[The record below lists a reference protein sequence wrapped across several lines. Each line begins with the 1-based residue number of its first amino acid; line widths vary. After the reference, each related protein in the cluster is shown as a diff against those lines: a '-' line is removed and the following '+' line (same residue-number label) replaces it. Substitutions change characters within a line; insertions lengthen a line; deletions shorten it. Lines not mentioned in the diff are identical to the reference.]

1 MNNTNIIS
9 EQKFS
14 VILKRA
20 LHTLDDYDVK
30 SDTNITSKT
39 KLREDLNLDS
49 LDIINVIMRLE
60 QKYNIDRLDD
70 NYYKMLTVDDLNKS
84 FTESMIKKQ
93 SKVLPYLTQNKR

>member
-49 LDIINVIMRLE
+49 LDIINVIIRLE
-60 QKYNIDRLDD
+60 QKYNIDGLDD
-70 NYYKMLTVDDLNKS
+70 NYYTMLTVADLNKS

-93 SKVLPYLTQNKR
+93 SKILPYLTQNKR

>member
-60 QKYNIDRLDD
+60 QKYNIDGLDD
-70 NYYKMLTVDDLNKS
+70 NYFKMLTVADLNKS

-93 SKVLPYLTQNKR
+93 SKILPYLTQNKR